1 MTTGIQADVNSY
13 YDTDVVLRIYEKYGI
28 APMDALRSYLHSE
41 TYRMFNDP
49 ELAML
54 EFSPMGIFDMW
65 ECEQVTGSPRN
76 SLYIARDERV

>member
-1 MTTGIQADVNSY
+1 MTSNPPEVNAF
-13 YDTDVVLRIYEKYGI
+13 YDAEIVGMICEKYGI
-28 APMDALRSYLHSE
+28 APMDALNSFLQSE
-41 TYRMFNDP
+41 AYRMFVDP

-76 SLYIARDERV
+76 SLYLRRDECV